1 MLFKDLDKMTLEER
15 VIYQGELIKKLYETV
30 PEIFGQIGYHSKV
43 EYNSEQYTYDIADI
57 YDIGENKLKVNDT
70 LTFVDGSVC
79 RIVTV
84 GEKTFTVEYLYSAK
98 GPKGDK
104 GTSISGF
111 STISSTNSGDNTI
124 TEVQAETD
132 AGNFPFEI
140 YAAKGPK
147 GDKGTTISGF
157 STIGSTN
164 SGDNTITKVQAE
176 TDAGNFPFEIYAAN
190 GSSGGSNAGY
200 LYINVPDT
208 TTSGLLNEQEL
219 NILLGSRENKIIL
232 NNEIYLLQD
241 SRREAGYLIY
251 AHIEHKSRKEF
262 FTKCITVTINTKVWV
277 LTTFEQQKQLYLHRY
292 SIDHLASDESTEFTV
307 SFCVITNSKDPIRDN
322 SSKYVFANNA
332 GRVSYHGT
340 QEKFVFY
347 NVGHVYFNA
356 NGTIN
361 CEIMLFTSNSYKCNT
376 LMNKT
381 PTVTIEKV

>member
-1 MLFKDLDKMTLEER
+1 MTLEER

-111 STISSTNSGDNTI
+111 STI
-124 TEVQAETD
+124 
-132 AGNFPFEI
+132 
-140 YAAKGPK
+140 
-147 GDKGTTISGF
+147 
-157 STIGSTN
+157 GSTN
-164 SGDNTITKVQAE
+164 SGDNTITRVQAE

-307 SFCVITNSKDPIRDN
+307 SFCVITNSKDPIRAN
-322 SSKYVFANNA
+322 SSKYVFTNNA
-332 GRVSYHGT
+332 GMVSYHGVR
-340 QEKFVFY
+340 EKFVFY

-361 CEIMLFTSNSYKCNT
+361 CEIMLFTSNSYKCIT
-376 LMNKT
+376 LMDKT